1 MNPTQDIP
9 KSETIDITNQPRQS
23 TGSSTASLETIGDL
37 EKKILHIHNYTI
49 KEGEEDN
56 SPAIG
61 SEYIFAITLK
71 LNKNK
76 RLCLPN

>member
-37 EKKILHIHNYTI
+37 EKKNPSYSQLHY
-49 KEGEEDN
+49 ERRG
-56 SPAIG
+56 
-61 SEYIFAITLK
+61 
-71 LNKNK
+71 
-76 RLCLPN
+76 RR